1 MVNIKKQKDLVS
13 LMLMGI
19 LTANTFLI
27 SGCSDKEELTE
38 TPQEPVEQP
47 VSGADYNINNYP
59 ISYSGKQIAPI
70 TKDNWRQTEGIFLY
84 TGGAGDASIHDTNN
98 GGGYVYVHLPWHNGN
113 VQSNLPNGFC
123 DNITPEKG
131 WQLAFNSCGS
141 RSIANNNFFA
151 LYNKY
156 TGTLRFFYYMPE
168 GFSTGN
174 DHLWEVAL
182 TDNLAD
188 HKQWGFAL
196 PAEETIKNRAK
207 ISATSAGTQIDYV
220 TPWVAMKSNDGLIVP
235 NAGWWAFDVDLSLY
249 RPNTDLSNDKIRLQ
263 MRTWNS
269 QHVSLYSTMTAKI
282 EGTIKQEVEEAGASA
297 SSVASGVCTAA
308 ATGCKIAAGIAS
320 FLKEPADIA
329 EGLGGIADALGF
341 GSEFAGLF
349 GGGEPPFEGKINLG
363 LNGTIDTDG
372 FIKGST
378 PAVGVASPTFQLKD
392 FDLADSHIG
401 QGVWNIKHHPVV
413 YKLYDSRI
421 LLENEYENKRIA
433 QPYFFDPSSIE
444 VELNPEVF
452 PESEVEWMQVDAT
465 CVATKGSEIY
475 RNLVYWGF
483 GFLNEVSAAYKV
495 FKGNHVLKGDSY
507 IPEIGDY
514 MHYAQLDNGRT
525 EYPNTFFK
533 EENNVSTL
541 IVGRGI
547 MDKFSIEPL
556 QYCELSNTLN
566 NLPLTVNVVLTVKM
580 KGISEPIQYSRN
592 YLPEINSAEYEQW
605 GDILK
610 AIQSHKLNEKQAGHT
625 DSYDY
630 QVKRIGKMLEYWK
643 EKSEVAKKDIE

>member
-1 MVNIKKQKDLVS
+1 MVNIKKQKDLVR

-27 SGCSDKEELTE
+27 SGCSDKEDLTD

-47 VSGADYNINNYP
+47 VSGAEYNINNYP

-174 DHLWEVAL
+174 DHVWEVAL

-188 HKQWGFAL
+188 HKQWGYGL

-207 ISATSAGTQIDYV
+207 ISATSAGTQVDYV

-249 RPNTDLSNDKIRLQ
+249 RPNTDLSNAKIRLQ

-297 SSVASGVCTAA
+297 SSAASGVCTVAA
-308 ATGCKIAAGIAS
+308 AGCKIAAGIAN
-320 FLKEPADIA
+320 FAKTPPNIID
-329 EGLGGIADALGF
+329 GLGSIADALGF

-349 GGGEPPFEGKINLG
+349 GGGDSPFEGKINLG

-372 FIKGST
+372 FIKGSS

-392 FDLADSHIG
+392 FDFADSHIG

-413 YKLYDSRI
+413 HVINNAYISYGGGIDGR
-421 LLENEYENKRIA
+421 
-433 QPYFFDPSSIE
+433 QYFFDPSSIE

-465 CVATKGSEIY
+465 CVATKEM
-475 RNLVYWGF
+475 GF
-483 GFLNEVSAAYKV
+483 NGT
-495 FKGNHVLKGDSY
+495 DSY
-507 IPEIGDY
+507 RKGLGLSDLNIQDPVKDYVIQYQTIPRGYYLENVPELTDFL
-514 MHYAQLDNGRT
+514 HYAEDKGGM
-525 EYPNTFFK
+525 EYAVQIC
-533 EENNVSTL
+533 EEKNN
-541 IVGRGI
+541 IWAYGRGI
-547 MDKFSIEPL
+547 KDKFVIEPFL
-556 QYCELSNTLN
+556 IGSGILGHYGHDIAYM
-566 NLPLTVNVVLTVKM
+566 VNVVLSVKM

-592 YLPEINSAEYEQW
+592 YLPEIKSAEYEQW

-630 QVKRIGKMLEYWK
+630 QVKRIGKILEFWDRYQYK
-643 EKSEVAKKDIE
+643 H